1 MNTMTAR
8 ALMVGVL
15 IAICAWLASVARL
28 NVSMWAGVV
37 ALGCFYASGGG
48 VAGLQKTIVAT
59 LSGVVWVLIA
69 EAVRVAIA
77 GHGVVWA
84 VILGAMAC
92 ALALQAR
99 VPLLSFTAGAFAG
112 AGGALGLGVNP
123 GYGAVR
129 GGGAPAET
137 RRSHAARAAPIPG
150 CRAPAERPSGTSHPP
165 AASRTA

>member
-1 MNTMTAR
+1 
-8 ALMVGVL
+8 
-15 IAICAWLASVARL
+15 
-28 NVSMWAGVV
+28 MWAGVV

-59 LSGVVWVLIA
+59 VSGVVWVLIA

-92 ALALQAR
+92 ALALQSR

-112 AGGALGLGVNP
+112 AGVALGLGSTP
-123 GYGAVR
+123 GTKRVR
-129 GGGAPAET
+129 
-137 RRSHAARAAPIPG
+137 S
-150 CRAPAERPSGTSHPP
+150 
-165 AASRTA
+165 ASRPPMVAGAAFRAIPLHG

>member
-15 IAICAWLASVARL
+15 IAIWAWLASVARL

-59 LSGVVWVLIA
+59 VSGVVWVLIA
-69 EAVRVAIA
+69 DAVRVAIA
-77 GHGVVWA
+77 GHGVGWA

-92 ALALQAR
+92 ALALPAR
-99 VPLLSFTAGAFAG
+99 ASRSASAST
-112 AGGALGLGVNP
+112 P
-123 GYGAVR
+123 G
-129 GGGAPAET
+129 T
-137 RRSHAARAAPIPG
+137 RRFVP
-150 CRAPAERPSGTSHPP
+150 
-165 AASRTA
+165 ASRSRSVPRSASPPSAWRG

>member
-15 IAICAWLASVARL
+15 IAIWAWLASVARL

-37 ALGCFYASGGG
+37 ALGCFFASGGG

-59 LSGVVWVLIA
+59 VSGVVWVLIA

-92 ALALQAR
+92 ALALQSR
-99 VPLLSFTAGAFAG
+99 VQLLYFTAGDFAG
-112 AGGALGLGVNP
+112 AGVALGIGGQPGRVGMRVSCARGVS
-123 GYGAVR
+123 A
-129 GGGAPAET
+129 
-137 RRSHAARAAPIPG
+137 
-150 CRAPAERPSGTSHPP
+150 
-165 AASRTA
+165 

>member
-15 IAICAWLASVARL
+15 IAIWAWLASVARL

-59 LSGVVWVLIA
+59 VS
-69 EAVRVAIA
+69 
-77 GHGVVWA
+77 GVVWA

-92 ALALQAR
+92 ALALQSR

-112 AGGALGLGVNP
+112 AGVALGLGVNT
-123 GYGAVR
+123 GNEAIRAGVALAVGAVV
-129 GGGAPAET
+129 GFA
-137 RRSHAARAAPIPG
+137 
-150 CRAPAERPSGTSHPP
+150 AERLAGMI
-165 AASRTA
+165 TARRV

>member
-15 IAICAWLASVARL
+15 IAIWAWLASVARL
-28 NVSMWAGVV
+28 NVSLWAGVV
-37 ALGCFYASGGG
+37 ALGCFFASGGG

-69 EAVRVAIA
+69 AAVRVAIA

-92 ALALQAR
+92 ALALQSR
-99 VPLLSFTAGAFAG
+99 VPLLSFTARASAG
-112 AGGALGLGVNP
+112 AGVALGLRVHTWYEAN
-123 GYGAVR
+123 
-129 GGGAPAET
+129 
-137 RRSHAARAAPIPG
+137 RASL
-150 CRAPAERPSGTSHPP
+150 ELSVHV
-165 AASRTA
+165 